1 MNLENGF
8 GVQFDLDHTS
18 VENGHTSP
26 LNGGVY
32 GSTSASVH
40 IFADISDGFS
50 FGAFGS
56 LIAPQQ
62 FSGGGPAECDDQRH
76 LALGVEGQ
84 VRLASGVVF
93 DAIYGKSGLNDAP
106 NTCDGRRWDDATFV
120 DLGLTVPVSE
130 EWSLTGGY
138 FASEGTVQSDDPSE
152 KTDLRLGAEYDPAD
166 TNWTFLAEISR
177 IEYYQTQELD
187 RSEIGTIYVGA
198 RLDFGAKG
206 DSKRPLLSNA
216 ARPLGRAIA
225 LSPFID

>member
-1 MNLENGF
+1 M
-8 GVQFDLDHTS
+8 
-18 VENGHTSP
+18 
-26 LNGGVY
+26 
-32 GSTSASVH
+32 
-40 IFADISDGFS
+40 
-50 FGAFGS
+50 
-56 LIAPQQ
+56 
-62 FSGGGPAECDDQRH
+62 
-76 LALGVEGQ
+76 
-84 VRLASGVVF
+84 
-93 DAIYGKSGLNDAP
+93 
-106 NTCDGRRWDDATFV
+106 
-120 DLGLTVPVSE
+120 
-130 EWSLTGGY
+130 TGGY

-152 KTDLRLGAEYDPAD
+152 KTDSGLGAEYDPAD